1 MSRPWRVLAL
11 DYPLIM
17 VVFCISVSGI
27 SGRCRTNEGSCSVNK
42 VGMTMACLLVAAG
55 VLGTAQAASLNE
67 TAVEAQQR
75 QAKLQARIDA
85 ADDQTRQALR
95 ELRRVRREA
104 SRLEAYDEELARQ
117 VERQARAIGKRERS
131 VAQLA
136 DAGERLPVLTRR
148 LVERLQ
154 ALVEADMPFLRD
166 EREARLASLQQML
179 DGAELSVADKL
190 DRVLA
195 AWRTELGYGRE
206 VDAWHGPLYPSDAQP
221 DTASEGAPRAVDYLR
236 VGRVGWYYLT
246 PNGEQGGVWQADAHR
261 WQPLDGDARRE
272 VRKGLRI
279 AREERAPAMLDL
291 PLSVSPEAPSQA
303 ASGASREQT
312 EGDS

>member
-1 MSRPWRVLAL
+1 
-11 DYPLIM
+11 M
-17 VVFCISVSGI
+17 VMFCISVSSI
-27 SGRCRTNEGSCSVNK
+27 SGLCRANGWSSTVDK
-42 VGMTMACLLVAAG
+42 VGMMMACLLVAAG
-55 VLGTAQAASLNE
+55 VLGTAQAASLHE
-67 TAVEAQQR
+67 TAVEAQRR
-75 QAKLQARIDA
+75 QANLQEKIDA
-85 ADDQTRQALR
+85 ADDRTRQALR
-95 ELRRVRREA
+95 ELRRARREA
-104 SRLEAYDEELARQ
+104 SRLEAYDDELARQ
-117 VERQARAIGKRERS
+117 VERQAQAIGKRERAVS
-131 VAQLA
+131 QLA

-148 LVERLQ
+148 LVGRLQ

-166 EREARLASLQQML
+166 ERQARIDSLQQML
-179 DGAELSVADKL
+179 DGGELSAADKL

-195 AWRTELGYGRE
+195 AWRTELEYGRE
-206 VDAWHGPLYPSDAQP
+206 VDAWHGRLYQP
-221 DTASEGAPRAVDYLR
+221 EQAGNGASGESRAVDYLR
-236 VGRVGWYYLT
+236 VGRLGWYYLT